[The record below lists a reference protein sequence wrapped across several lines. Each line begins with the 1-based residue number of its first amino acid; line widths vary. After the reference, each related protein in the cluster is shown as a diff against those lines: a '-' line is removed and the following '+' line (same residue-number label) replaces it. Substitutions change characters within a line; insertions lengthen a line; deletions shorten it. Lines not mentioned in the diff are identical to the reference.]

1 MKLYLKTAGGIGNIR
16 IRGGLDTDD
25 LPPSLAEK
33 VRRVFAPQRLDALP
47 RVGDPG
53 QTGDGMQY
61 ELEVTAGGETRRL
74 LIDESVAPDDLID
87 TLQGL
92 VREIVHRKKG
102 R

>member
-1 MKLYLKTAGGIGNIR
+1 MKLYLETAGGIGDIR

-25 LPPSLAEK
+25 LPPSLAEQ
-33 VRRVFAPQRLDALP
+33 VRRVLAPQRLDALP
-47 RVGDPG
+47 RAGDPG
-53 QTGDGMQY
+53 QMTDGMQY

-87 TLQGL
+87 TLQDL
-92 VREIVHRKKG
+92 VREIVRRKKG